1 MKTRKH
7 RPMAVYWIN
16 LERSKE
22 RRNNMIELLKD
33 SAFDGMKKYR
43 VEAIDGKHM
52 TDKKIQSCFENLPK
66 KYTTNE
72 VCCLWSH
79 LKALYE
85 FSKSKHTYALILE
98 DDSSLEFK
106 PYWKETIQSC
116 MDGAPSDWEII
127 QLSAIFLDKPMPTK
141 LYTNSKEQSYYC
153 ASAYIVRKKG
163 VQRFL
168 SSIMKDKIILDKDI
182 NYHADIFLYSKMNTY
197 TYKYPL
203 FTYTGLDSNLHTN
216 HIDAIHLPNKKLI
229 KKLLIFR

>member
-7 RPMAVYWIN
+7 KPMAVYWIN

-22 RRNNMIELLKD
+22 RREKMIEVLKD
-33 SAFDGMKKYR
+33 SAFDGMAKHR
-43 VEAIDGKHM
+43 VEAIDGKHI
-52 TDKKIQSCFENLPK
+52 TKKELHSHFENLPK
-66 KYTTNE
+66 KYKINE

-116 MDGAPSDWEII
+116 VDRAPSDWEII
-127 QLSAIFLDKPMPTK
+127 QLSAMFLGNPLPTK
-141 LYTNSKEQSYYC
+141 LYTNSKEQLYHT
-153 ASAYIVRKKG
+153 ASAYIVHKKG

-168 SSIMKDKIILDKDI
+168 SSILKDKIILDKNV
-182 NYHADIFLYSKMNTY
+182 NYYADEFLYLKMNTY

-216 HIDAIHLPNKKLI
+216 HIDAIHLPNKKVI
-229 KKLLIFR
+229 KKWLLSR